1 MSTLVKICG
10 NRSIAEAEGAA
21 RLGADAIG
29 VLVGPHRESQK
40 HFVDDTTART
50 ILASLPP
57 HVMGVLVTTHHNAE
71 DIRALLVKTGAL
83 YVQCHSDISVG
94 EFSRLKS
101 LTNARCIAVVPVSD
115 AASIEIA
122 QQYATIADMLLLDTA
137 HKELSGGTG
146 VAHDWSISAQ
156 IIKSVSIPV
165 LLAGGLNP
173 DNVTDA
179 IHTAH
184 PYAVDVRSGVCTPS
198 GDKDNEKMQRFIST
212 VHTI

>member
-10 NRSIAEAEGAA
+10 NRSVAEAEEAV

-40 HFVDDTTART
+40 HFVDDMTART

-57 HVMGVLVTTHHNAE
+57 HVMGVLVTTHRNAD
-71 DIRALLVKTGAL
+71 DIRALVEKAGAL
-83 YVQCHSDISVG
+83 HVQCHSDISLE

-101 LTNARCIAVVPVSD
+101 LTSAQCIAVVPVSD
-115 AASIEIA
+115 ATSIKIA
-122 QQYATIADMLLLDTA
+122 QQYAAIADMLLLDTA
-137 HKELSGGTG
+137 HKGLSGGTG
-146 VAHDWSISAQ
+146 VAHDWSVSAQ

-173 DNVTDA
+173 DNVADA
-179 IHTAH
+179 IHIAH
-184 PYAVDVRSGVCTPS
+184 PYAVDVRSGVCAPS
-198 GDKDNEKMQRFIST
+198 GDKDTEKMQRFIST
-212 VHTI
+212 AHTI